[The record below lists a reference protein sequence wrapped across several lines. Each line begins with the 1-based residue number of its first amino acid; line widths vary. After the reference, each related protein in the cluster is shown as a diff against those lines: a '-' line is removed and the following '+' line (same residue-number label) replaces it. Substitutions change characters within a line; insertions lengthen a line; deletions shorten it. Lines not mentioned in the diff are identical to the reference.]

1 MFQISICP
9 KDNFRLVFPPAKM
22 RSVLEVGKRSPV
34 MTFQSYSD
42 DTTGDE
48 MGQTSNFEEQVE
60 PPVLLFQPEL
70 KISDS
75 VTVGP
80 FDVSKTPSDN
90 QYKPKLSVFPTR
102 NGKRFQSDWYLKFPW
117 IEYSQER
124 DSVFCFTCSHFPQC
138 DTPDNFTSIGFHD
151 WNHGVQKLQEHA
163 DSFSHKASVI
173 AKVQQ
178 ESITGSVITQ

>member
-1 MFQISICP
+1 
-9 KDNFRLVFPPAKM
+9 
-22 RSVLEVGKRSPV
+22 
-34 MTFQSYSD
+34 
-42 DTTGDE
+42 

-75 VTVGP
+75 VTVRP

-90 QYKPKLSVFPTR
+90 QYKSKLSVFPTR

-124 DSVFCFTCSHFPQC
+124 DSVFCFACSHSPQH

-151 WNHGVQKLQEHA
+151 WNHGVQKLQLSGLGLMALTDRNVDYDVFMEK
-163 DSFSHKASVI
+163 FSQICRRIQLK
-173 AKVQQ
+173 
-178 ESITGSVITQ
+178 